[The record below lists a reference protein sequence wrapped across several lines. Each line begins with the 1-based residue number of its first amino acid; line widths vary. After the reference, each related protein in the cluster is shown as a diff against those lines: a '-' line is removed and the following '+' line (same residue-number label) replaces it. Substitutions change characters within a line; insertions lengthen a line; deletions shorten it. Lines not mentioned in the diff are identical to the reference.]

1 MEQFSVL
8 AFQIRLEISQYLL
21 KKKKKVKKQKGTTK
35 KANKAK
41 QNKEK

>member
-21 KKKKKVKKQKGTTK
+21 KKKKSKETERNHK